1 MDNHAYKVGLGE
13 TGNTASTGGGITQGV
28 RNFIQGRGVGDSTV
42 WVEDVGPFGN
52 IGEEGG
58 RDTHWVP
65 SADHGEA
72 SEAVK
77 RRDMGDAWGG
87 RRTAGSGNSVGEDL
101 HRDTVGNLGSVGGAT
116 SSI

>member
-1 MDNHAYKVGLGE
+1 MENHAYKVGLGE
-13 TGNTASTGGGITQGV
+13 TGDTALSRGSRTQGV
-28 RNFIQGRGVGDSTV
+28 GNFIQDGGAGDSTV
-42 WVEDVGPFGN
+42 WVGDVGPFGD

-77 RRDMGDAWGG
+77 RWDMGDAWGG
-87 RRTAGSGNSVGEDL
+87 RRTAGSGNSVREDL
-101 HRDTVGNLGSVGGAT
+101 HRYTVGNRGSVGGAT